1 MMTKLRLVLLLAA
14 SLSLAGAARAGDDA
28 LYDDLGGEAGLT
40 RIVDDATDAF
50 LADKRISATFDETNM
65 DRFRVKLYEQFCSL
79 TGGPCAYTGHN
90 MAEAHKGLHLR
101 NADFNA
107 LVEDLQDA
115 LDKSDIPFAVQNR
128 LLALLAPMQ
137 QEVVTE

>member
-1 MMTKLRLVLLLAA
+1 MMTKMKFVLLLAA
-14 SLSLAGAARAGDDA
+14 SLSFAGAARAGDTT

-40 RIVDDATDAF
+40 RIVNDATDAF

-65 DRFRVKLYEQFCSL
+65 DRFRVKLYEQFCEL
-79 TGGPCAYTGHN
+79 TGGPCKYTGHS

-101 NADFNA
+101 NVDFNA

-115 LDKSDIPFAVQNR
+115 LDKSDIPFATQNR

-137 QEVVTE
+137 HEVVTR